1 VEKRAS
7 YIKIRAVLQLIMSAQ
22 YRDKTRSS
30 THRGYFNAPPSIFGK
45 SAIKLD
51 SQPGNYLDWEGKTY
65 AVLERHHRYQ
75 LKRDRL
81 QKIDIYGKSVWSLRD
96 LLIL

>member
-30 THRGYFNAPPSIFGK
+30 THRGYFNAPRQSLGK
-45 SAIKLD
+45 VQLD
-51 SQPGNYLDWEGKTY
+51 WTPQPGNYLDWEGKTY

-81 QKIDIYGKSVWSLRD
+81 QKIDIYGKSV
-96 LLIL
+96 